1 MAERSLSDL
10 NIELEAVNKSL
21 DEQTVGQ
28 GRLIDAVE
36 DLVRLQ
42 RRNLDDLESK
52 IEDKDDDAPA
62 AAPPP
67 RGAGGGGSSGFNMPG
82 MPSLGAMPGLAAM
95 AATSLLKKGV
105 PGLLLTAFADE
116 VGDLVTSKTGNA
128 EIGDAVERGMVAG
141 GILSIFSKRLGI
153 IGGLIGAAMTDE
165 NQAKAKELFENEL
178 KPRFDEFRDAVGDL
192 GLKLPTVND
201 ILTGLSSTM
210 GGALD
215 GLTALAK
222 GDFKGFGENLT
233 SLGLTAAGIFAMLA
247 PGSALRLGMKGVTLA
262 AAGLGATLPKTKTPK
277 PTGGGG
283 APPRPAPGSVVTS
296 AAGNK
301 VYAGV
306 DGRPS
311 ATKVGDK
318 KGLKAIMD
326 ASSKTSGAVSKF
338 PKLVK
343 ALKFLRGIPGI
354 GALAAITELATM
366 DPVTVEGLAGVLGG
380 LGGSALGGIAGG
392 IVGSVLPGPGTVI
405 GTILGGGAGFFFGD
419 AIAKG
424 LAQFLLGKTV
434 DAFPNWMGINDLLN
448 KAGSSSTPMGQ
459 SPGAM
464 GGAVDGGLNAAAA
477 GERGFGSSGGGP
489 TGRPRT
495 TGASVAQS
503 VNQFEMNRAQPAQ
516 VINAP
521 STNMSIGQ
529 STTTFAG
536 GGVSTTDP
544 RRPDLVGLP
553 SSF

>member
-52 IEDKDDDAPA
+52 IEDKDDDDAPA

-67 RGAGGGGSSGFNMPG
+67 RGAGGGGSSGFKMPG
-82 MPSLGAMPGLAAM
+82 IPSLGAMPGLAAM
-95 AATSLLKKGV
+95 AATSLLKRGV

-116 VGDLVTSKTGNA
+116 VGDLVTSKTGNK

-165 NQAKAKELFENEL
+165 NQAKAKELFEKEL
-178 KPRFDEFRDAVGDL
+178 QPKFNEFRDAVGDL
-192 GLKLPTVND
+192 GFKLPTVNEM
-201 ILTGLSSTM
+201 LTGLSSTM

-215 GLTALAK
+215 SLTALAK

-247 PGSALRLGMKGVTLA
+247 PGSALRLGMKGVSLA
-262 AAGLGATLPKTKTPK
+262 AAGLGATLPKTKTPT
-277 PTGGGG
+277 PTVGPPGGGG
-283 APPRPAPGSVVTS
+283 PGTAPPPAAKTPAVPKGTALSQS
-296 AAGNK
+296 GNLMK
-301 VYAGV
+301 AGV
-306 DGRPS
+306 DGK
-311 ATKVGDK
+311 ATVVPAGESQKAK
-318 KGLKAIMD
+318 FLK
-326 ASSKTSGAVSKF
+326 SSKAVAKF
-338 PKLVK
+338 PKLLK
-343 ALKFLRGIPGI
+343 ALNFIRGIPGI
-354 GALAAITELATM
+354 GALAAVAELATM

-380 LGGSALGGIAGG
+380 LGGSTLGAIAGG
-392 IVGSVLPGPGTVI
+392 IVGSVLPGPGTLV
-405 GTILGGGAGFFFGD
+405 GTILGGGAGYFFGG
-419 AIAKG
+419 AIAEG
-424 LAQFLLGKTV
+424 LAQFLMGKTV
-434 DAFPNWMGINDLLN
+434 DAFPKWMGINQLLN
-448 KAGSSSTPMGQ
+448 GSGGDAATPSPSTGNISSGI
-459 SPGAM
+459 
-464 GGAVDGGLNAAAA
+464 DGGLAAAAA
-477 GERGFGSSGGGP
+477 GGGMSTP
-489 TGRPRT
+489 PRT

-544 RRPDLVGLP
+544 RRPLFTGGT
-553 SSF
+553 SY